1 MLGMLRPTL
10 SCPLLWSILR
20 GQSSSLPLRI
30 GAQTAPPAGLA
41 FFFDERV
48 AGLLYFRYQIV
59 GLRKLVNPFFPF
71 PSDPP
76 LFSIIAILLA
86 IVKQSINGY
95 SID

>member
-76 LFSIIAILLA
+76 FIQHYSHFI
-86 IVKQSINGY
+86 GY
-95 SID
+95 SQAIDQRVLY